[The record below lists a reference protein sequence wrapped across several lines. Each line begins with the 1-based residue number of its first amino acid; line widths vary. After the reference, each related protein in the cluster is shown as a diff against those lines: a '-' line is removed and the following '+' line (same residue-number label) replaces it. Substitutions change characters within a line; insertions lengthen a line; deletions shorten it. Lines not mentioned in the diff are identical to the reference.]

1 MQRPAKMPTTHKR
14 QTPRRKLVS
23 LNVDTAREAIGSFTP
38 DTEIYG
44 VTRGEISLTDILAH
58 IMSDTDARDLTLA
71 TWTAAAGSLTVFA
84 DMARA
89 KAIRSL
95 RLIVDPSFV
104 TRKPADCELVHT
116 LFGSEAIRCVPLHA
130 KFAVFS
136 GGRLPVTLRTSM
148 NLNPNS
154 RLESYEISTCPEM
167 AAYHLKLSDDI
178 FEQFAVPKPGQWQS
192 NSRGPLK
199 QINSTQNQKPLF

>member
-1 MQRPAKMPTTHKR
+1 MTPHSRP
-14 QTPRRKLVS
+14 TPKRRKLAS
-23 LNVDTAREAIGSFTP
+23 LNLATAAEAIGSLTP
-38 DTEIYG
+38 ETEIYG
-44 VTRGEISLTDILAH
+44 VTRGDISLTDILAH
-58 IMSDTDARDLTLA
+58 VMQDTDSRDLVLA

-89 KAIRSL
+89 RAIRSL

-130 KFAVFS
+130 KFAVFT
-136 GGRLPVTLRTSM
+136 GGRVPVTLRTSM

-154 RLESYEISTCPEM
+154 RLESYEISTCPAM
-167 AAYHLKLSDDI
+167 ADYHLRLADQI
-178 FEQFAVPKPGQWQS
+178 FEQFAVPMPGEWQS
-192 NSRGPLK
+192 NSRRALK
-199 QINSTQNQKPLF
+199 QIDAKAPAPMF